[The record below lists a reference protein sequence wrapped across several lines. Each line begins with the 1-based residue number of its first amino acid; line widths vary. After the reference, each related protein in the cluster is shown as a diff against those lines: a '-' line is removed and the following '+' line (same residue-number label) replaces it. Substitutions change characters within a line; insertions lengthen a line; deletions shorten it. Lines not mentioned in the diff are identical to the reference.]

1 MLTSKL
7 AEVVLKSRCNQ
18 EKWINIKDKRK
29 GKKTESQE
37 EEQKWQK

>member
-29 GKKTESQE
+29 EKKQRQE